1 MSKMEQAY
9 RAAWKLMKA
18 KMEKERP
25 EDLETLE
32 DVKKTD
38 VVIVRGSYDFIERVF
53 ESFGLPF
60 TLIETNQLEEY
71 PLQLHQTLMI
81 NLSGLYPLLK
91 IPIS

>member
-9 RAAWKLMKA
+9 RVAWKLMKS

-60 TLIETNQLEEY
+60 TLTETNQLEEY
-71 PLQLHQTLMI
+71 PLQPHQTLMI
-81 NLSGLYPLLK
+81 NIIDFYPLV
-91 IPIS
+91 